1 MVKSVLKMME
11 QLKELLEHEKAGPG
25 CTPEWLQNTYSP
37 IKHYVRCE
45 LELSRSGGSEGERA
59 TRGKEVRC
67 WECRS
72 CNGNEGCPSKSGK
85 WYSDTYMV
93 VGPSCNAAVAKYD
106 TASRRL
112 CDEFAAVMSIA
123 PKSRFVLA

>member
-59 TRGKEVRC
+59 TWIRLHSLIQLK
-67 WECRS
+67 
-72 CNGNEGCPSKSGK
+72 
-85 WYSDTYMV
+85 
-93 VGPSCNAAVAKYD
+93 VAI
-106 TASRRL
+106 TPL
-112 CDEFAAVMSIA
+112 
-123 PKSRFVLA
+123 